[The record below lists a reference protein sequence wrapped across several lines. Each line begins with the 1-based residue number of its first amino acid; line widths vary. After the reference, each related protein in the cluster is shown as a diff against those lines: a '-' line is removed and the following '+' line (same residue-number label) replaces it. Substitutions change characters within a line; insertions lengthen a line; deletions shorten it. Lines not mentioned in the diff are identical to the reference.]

1 MKIDI
6 NTTISFYDPITLDEF
21 NGTIKEYIGEDKS
34 NVVFAVKEAND
45 SILYFLTNREIIQHV
60 FNEPANILYPCIKT
74 GTLRRNNIKENIKL
88 LNLRS
93 LGFHTSLQYCFMNV
107 YEKLPNQQIFVIED
121 TGLNYP
127 SYVSDDILNQ
137 SGNVLGGS
145 HCQGGYE
152 EDKISVLRIPQEI
165 IDSTPPQQGGK
176 KKKNGKKKG
185 KKKTRKGKG
194 KKKTKKGKKKHMTKM
209 KKGKK
214 KTKKRKNK

>member
-1 MKIDI
+1 
-6 NTTISFYDPITLDEF
+6 
-21 NGTIKEYIGEDKS
+21 
-34 NVVFAVKEAND
+34 
-45 SILYFLTNREIIQHV
+45 EIIQHV
-60 FNEPANILYPCIKT
+60 LNEPANILYPCIKT

-107 YEKLPNQQIFVIED
+107 YEKLPNEQIFVIED

-165 IDSTPPQQGGK
+165 IDSTPSQQGGRK
-176 KKKNGKKKG
+176 KKKKG

-194 KKKTKKGKKKHMTKM
+194 KKITRKRKSKGKKKKKKKTRKGKGMRRGKQGKRGKKITRKRKKM
-209 KKGKK
+209 KKKK
-214 KTKKRKNK
+214 K